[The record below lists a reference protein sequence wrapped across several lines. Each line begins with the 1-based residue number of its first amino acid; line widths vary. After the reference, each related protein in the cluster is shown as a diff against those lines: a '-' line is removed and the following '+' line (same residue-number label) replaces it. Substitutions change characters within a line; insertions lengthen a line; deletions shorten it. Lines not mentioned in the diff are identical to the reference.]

1 MYLHLCNYGAIDEH
15 SLLNCCF
22 IMCMTSTITRKGHVH
37 NYTVLSSSF
46 TCTHHL
52 SFSNVSPPPV
62 SHFPFPS
69 PFPLLLL
76 LPFQLPIFLL
86 PLLLLLLLPS
96 CTPPSLTPYPT
107 PPSHTPPSVS
117 PLLLHPLPLLLLLI
131 PLPLLFLLPPPF
143 FMISPSPFHSP
154 SSLSSCYSVWLSAS
168 PVARWLRVEHVLTC
182 KMMSP
187 LSLDSEM
194 GALPASLSHGLW
206 ILVSDA
212 LFPSV
217 ISRHCYAYL
226 SYV

>member
-1 MYLHLCNYGAIDEH
+1 
-15 SLLNCCF
+15 
-22 IMCMTSTITRKGHVH
+22 MCMTSTITRKGHVH

-143 FMISPSPFHSP
+143 FIISPSPFHSP
-154 SSLSSCYSVWLSAS
+154 SSLSLLLQCLIERQSSGQVTQSGACPDMQDDVTSVSGF
-168 PVARWLRVEHVLTC
+168 RDGCTTC
-182 KMMSP
+182 ITFTRP
-187 LSLDSEM
+187 LNTGE
-194 GALPASLSHGLW
+194 
-206 ILVSDA
+206 
-212 LFPSV
+212 
-217 ISRHCYAYL
+217 
-226 SYV
+226 